1 MNRREFMRIYNN
13 FYVFLE
19 LVVRRGRQC
28 GARARQRQ
36 DLGCVEGGSEVPGR
50 DSGGILGASREVVG
64 SRGEM
69 VVGDAG
75 EKHI

>member
-13 FYVFLE
+13 FYAFLE

-28 GARARQRQ
+28 GARARQQR
-36 DLGCVEGGSEVPGR
+36 DLGCVEGGSGEPGR
-50 DSGGILGASREVVG
+50 DSGGILGASSEVVG
-64 SRGEM
+64 SRSEM
-69 VVGDAG
+69 VVGDAW